1 MNLKALIG
9 KLDDSTRSALEAAAG
24 LCLSRTH
31 YDIEVEH
38 YLMKL
43 LDVTNND
50 AASIFKHFEVEI
62 SRLSGELARA
72 LDRLKSGNARTPAL
86 SPTLI
91 KMLTEAWTLGSID
104 FGAAQIRSGFTILAL
119 ATNDE
124 LVRLM
129 REVSR
134 EFQKIQPEAL
144 RKEFSSIVSGCAEEA
159 QTATAAA
166 VGAGAPSAGPRAG
179 GKTPNLDQYTV
190 NLTEKAK
197 TGKVDPVLGRDF
209 EIRQVIDILMRRRQN
224 NPILTGEAGVGK
236 TAVVEGFAL
245 RVAQGDVP
253 PPLRNV
259 TVRTLDLALLQAG
272 AGIKGEF
279 ENRLKGLIEEVKSS
293 PTPIILFIDEA
304 HTMIGAGGQAGQG
317 DAANLLKPALARGE
331 LRTIAATTWSEY
343 KKYFEK
349 DPALARRFQV
359 VKVEE
364 PIETQCLTMMR
375 GIVPSLEKH
384 HNVRVL
390 DEGLNAAVR
399 LSHRYLAGRQL
410 PDKAVSVLDTACA
423 RLALGQSATPP
434 AIEDC
439 VRQIDDL
446 AVQQRILEREAAVGA
461 DHHERLVEIAAE
473 KAGVESRLAGLR
485 ARFEK
490 ERELVTRIREIRAQL
505 EAGSAGGPTSV
516 GSGPQDV
523 PPASS
528 GLASS
533 GGPAIVPAAEA
544 GNGPVPTV
552 ASGTVPRPAKAAGE
566 TPALPGTPPAGPN
579 ALRAELAKAEGELA
593 ALQGETPMIRVA
605 VDAQIIGEVISGW
618 TGIPVGKMVKDEIAT
633 VLSLP
638 SLLGQRVIGQMH
650 ALELISQRISTARAR
665 LDDPNKPIGVFML
678 VGPSGV
684 GKTET
689 ALALSDLLYGGE
701 RNLIT
706 INMSEFQEAH
716 TVSTL
721 KGSPPGYVG
730 YGEGGVLTEAVRRR
744 PYSVVL
750 LDEVEKAHPDVM
762 ELFYQVFDKGNMED
776 GEGREIDF
784 KNTIIIL
791 TTNAGTDTM
800 AKLCA
805 DPETTPSAEGLVK
818 ALKPELNKTFKPA
831 FLGRMVIIPYFPIRD
846 ESMKLIIS
854 LKLGKIKR
862 RIRENHKIDLT
873 YDDALVNEVAKRC
886 TEVESGARN
895 VDNILTN
902 TLLPEI
908 SRQLLGRMAEGGTME
923 RIHVGIGADGS
934 FVYQ

>member
-1 MNLKALIG
+1 MNLKSLIG
-9 KLDDSTRSALEAAAG
+9 KLNDSTRGALEAAAG
-24 LCLSRTH
+24 LCLARTH

-38 YLMKL
+38 YLSKL
-43 LDVTNND
+43 LDSTDDDV
-50 AASIFKHFEVEI
+50 AVIFKHFEI
-62 SRLSGELARA
+62 DTSKLSTELARA
-72 LDRLKSGNARTPAL
+72 LDKLKSGNARTPAI
-86 SPTLI
+86 SPSMMR
-91 KMLTEAWTLGSID
+91 MLVEAWTIGSID
-104 FGAAQIRSGFTILAL
+104 YNAGQVRTGYTILAL
-119 ATNDE
+119 ATHDE
-124 LVRLM
+124 LSRLM
-129 REVSR
+129 RDISR
-134 EFQKIQPEAL
+134 EFQKIQPDVLKKDFA
-144 RKEFSSIVSGCAEEA
+144 SIIEKSGE
-159 QTATAAA
+159 QVQAAA
-166 VGAGAPSAGPRAG
+166 VAATATPGTSSGVPKPG
-179 GKTPNLDQYTV
+179 GKTPNLDQFTI

-197 TGKVDPVLGRDF
+197 TGKIDPVLGRDF
-209 EIRQVIDILMRRRQN
+209 EIRQVVDILMRRRQN

-259 TVRTLDLALLQAG
+259 IVRTLDLALLQAG

-279 ENRLKGLIEEVKSS
+279 ENRLKGLIEEVKAS
-293 PTPIILFIDEA
+293 PIPMILFIDEA

-364 PIETQCLTMMR
+364 PIETQCMTMLR

-384 HNVRVL
+384 HKVRIL
-390 DEGLNAAVR
+390 DEGLTAAVH

-434 AIEDC
+434 AIEDS
-439 VRQIDDL
+439 VRQLDDL
-446 AVQQRILEREAAVGA
+446 AVQQRILERETVTGA
-461 DHHERLVEIAAE
+461 DHRERLKEIAE
-473 KAGVESRLAGLR
+473 KSADIDSRLSSLR
-485 ARFEK
+485 IRFEK
-490 ERELVTRIREIRAQL
+490 ERDLVTMIRDLRSQL
-505 EAGSAGGPTSV
+505 EGAVASQNGKGSIGATAPEIPGV
-516 GSGPQDV
+516 AAD
-523 PPASS
+523 
-528 GLASS
+528 
-533 GGPAIVPAAEA
+533 VPAAATAVAAEA
-544 GNGPVPTV
+544 STATATAVQEAAKPVD
-552 ASGTVPRPAKAAGE
+552 PAE
-566 TPALPGTPPAGPN
+566 
-579 ALRAELAKAEGELA
+579 LRAKLAQAETELA

-605 VDAQIIGEVISGW
+605 VDAQIVGEVISAW
-618 TGIPVGKMVKDEIAT
+618 TGIPVGKMMKDEIST

-638 SLLGQRVIGQMH
+638 AFLGQRVIGQNH
-650 ALELISQRISTARAR
+650 ALGIISQRISTARAR

-706 INMSEFQEAH
+706 INMSEFQESH

-750 LDEVEKAHPDVM
+750 LDEVEKAHPDVL
-762 ELFYQVFDKGNMED
+762 ELFYQVFDKGMMED

-805 DPETTPSAEGLVK
+805 DPETMPGPDGLLK
-818 ALKPELNKTFKPA
+818 ALKPELNKIFKPA
-831 FLGRMVIIPYFPIRD
+831 FLGRMVMIPYMPVRD
-846 ESMKLIIS
+846 ENLKQIIR
-854 LKLGKIKR
+854 LKLGKIQR
-862 RIRENHKIDLT
+862 RIQENHKIDLT
-873 YDDALVNEVAKRC
+873 YDAALIDEVAKRC

-902 TLLPEI
+902 TLLPDI
-908 SRQLLGRMAEGGTME
+908 SRQLLSSMAAGESVS
-923 RIHVGIGADGS
+923 RINVGIGADGA
-934 FVYQ
+934 FVYQN

>member
-1 MNLKALIG
+1 MNLKSLIG
-9 KLDDSTRSALEAAAG
+9 KLNDTTRGALEAAAG
-24 LCLSRTH
+24 LCLARTH

-38 YLMKL
+38 YLTKL
-43 LDVTNND
+43 LDSTDND
-50 AASIFKHFEVEI
+50 VAAIFKHFEI
-62 SRLSGELARA
+62 DTSRFSGELARA
-72 LDRLKSGNARTPAL
+72 LDKLKSGNARTPAV
-86 SPTLI
+86 SPTVI
-91 KMLTEAWTLGSID
+91 RMLLEAWTIGSID
-104 FGAAQIRSGFTILAL
+104 YGAAQVRTGFTILAL

-129 REVSR
+129 RDVSK
-134 EFQKIQPEAL
+134 EFQKIQADSL
-144 RKEFSSIVSGCAEEA
+144 RKDFASIVGNSSEEEEA
-159 QTATAAA
+159 AVAAATAAA
-166 VGAGAPSAGPRAG
+166 PGAPSGAPRPG
-179 GKTPNLDQYTV
+179 GKTPNLDQFTI

-197 TGKVDPVLGRDF
+197 TGKIDPVLGRDF
-209 EIRQVIDILMRRRQN
+209 EIRQVVDILMRRRQN

-236 TAVVEGFAL
+236 TAVVEGFAI

-259 TVRTLDLALLQAG
+259 IIRTLDLALLQAG

-293 PTPIILFIDEA
+293 PIPIILFIDEA

-364 PIETQCLTMMR
+364 PVEMQCMTMMR

-384 HNVRVL
+384 HKVRIL
-390 DEGLNAAVR
+390 DEGLTAAVH
-399 LSHRYLAGRQL
+399 LSHRFLAGRQL

-434 AIEDC
+434 AIEDS

-446 AVQQRILEREAAVGA
+446 AVQKRILERESAVGT
-461 DHHERLVEIAAE
+461 DHRERLQEIATKSAE
-473 KAGVESRLAGLR
+473 IESRLAGLR
-485 ARFEK
+485 TRFEK
-490 ERELVTRIREIRAQL
+490 ERDLVTTIRDLRAQI
-505 EAGSAGGPTSV
+505 EGA
-516 GSGPQDV
+516 
-523 PPASS
+523 
-528 GLASS
+528 
-533 GGPAIVPAAEA
+533 
-544 GNGPVPTV
+544 V
-552 ASGTVPRPAKAAGE
+552 ASGNGNVGAAPEIPGVAADVAPTPVSAAPAAASSATATAVE
-566 TPALPGTPPAGPN
+566 APSAVDVA
-579 ALRAELAKAEGELA
+579 AARAKLAQAEADLA
-593 ALQGETPMIRVA
+593 ALQGESPMIRVA
-605 VDAQIIGEVISGW
+605 VDAQIIGEVISAW
-618 TGIPVGKMVKDEIAT
+618 TGIPAGKMMKDEIST

-638 SLLGQRVIGQMH
+638 SFLGQRVIGQLH
-650 ALELISQRISTARAR
+650 ALEIISQRISTARAR

-701 RNLIT
+701 RNLIS

-805 DPETTPSAEGLVK
+805 DPETMPGPDGLVK
-818 ALKPELNKTFKPA
+818 ALKPELNKIFKPA
-831 FLGRMVIIPYFPIRD
+831 LLGRMVIIPYLPIRD
-846 ESMKLIIS
+846 ENLKTIIK
-854 LKLGKIKR
+854 LKLGKIQR
-862 RIRENHKIDLT
+862 RIQENHKIELS
-873 YDDALVNEVAKRC
+873 YDPSLVDEVAKRC

-902 TLLPEI
+902 TLLPDI
-908 SRQLLGRMAEGGTME
+908 SRQLLGSMAANEPKE
-923 RIHVGIGADGS
+923 RIHVGIGTDGA

>member
-1 MNLKALIG
+1 MNLKSLIG
-9 KLDDSTRSALEAAAG
+9 KLNDSTRGATEGAAG
-24 LCLSRTH
+24 LCLARTH

-38 YLMKL
+38 YLTKL
-43 LDVTNND
+43 MDSTDND
-50 AASIFKHFEVEI
+50 AAAIYKHFEVDT
-62 SRLSGELARA
+62 SRLSGELARS
-72 LDRLKSGNARTPAL
+72 LDKLKSGNARTPAL

-91 KMLTEAWTLGSID
+91 RMLLEAWTIGSID
-104 FGAAQIRSGFTILAL
+104 YGAAQIRTGFTILAL
-119 ATNDE
+119 VTNDE

-129 REVSR
+129 RDVSR
-134 EFQKIQPEAL
+134 EFQKIQADAL
-144 RKEFSSIVSGCAEEA
+144 RKDFESIVSHSGETV
-159 QTATAAA
+159 QTAAA
-166 VGAGAPSAGPRAG
+166 AGPAGVGAPSAGPRPG
-179 GKTPNLDQYTV
+179 GKTPNLDQFTV

-197 TGKVDPVLGRDF
+197 IGKLDPVLGRDF
-209 EIRQVIDILMRRRQN
+209 EIRQVVDILMRRRQN

-259 TVRTLDLALLQAG
+259 IIRTLDLALLQAG

-279 ENRLKGLIEEVKSS
+279 ENRLKGLIEEVKAS
-293 PTPIILFIDEA
+293 PIPIILFIDEA

-364 PIETQCLTMMR
+364 PVETQCMTMLR

-384 HNVRVL
+384 HKVRIL
-390 DEGLNAAVR
+390 DEGLDAAVH

-439 VRQIDDL
+439 VRQLDDF
-446 AVQQRILEREAAVGA
+446 AVQKRILEREAVVGA
-461 DHHERLVEIAAE
+461 DHRERLQEIATKSAE
-473 KAGVESRLAGLR
+473 IESHLGGLR

-490 ERELVTRIREIRAQL
+490 ERDLVTTIRNLHSQLEEASAASNGNGAAAGAASEIPGVKADGDTAVAAATAPAVAASSATATAVAEAPKSFDAAAVRAQL
-505 EAGSAGGPTSV
+505 A
-516 GSGPQDV
+516 Q
-523 PPASS
+523 
-528 GLASS
+528 
-533 GGPAIVPAAEA
+533 AE
-544 GNGPVPTV
+544 
-552 ASGTVPRPAKAAGE
+552 SD
-566 TPALPGTPPAGPN
+566 
-579 ALRAELAKAEGELA
+579 LA
-593 ALQGETPMIRVA
+593 ALQGENPMIRVA
-605 VDAQIIGEVISGW
+605 VDAQIVGEVISAW
-618 TGIPVGKMVKDEIAT
+618 TGIPVGKMMKDEIST

-638 SLLGQRVIGQMH
+638 SFLGQRVIGQLH
-650 ALELISQRISTARAR
+650 ALEIISQRISTSRAR

-684 GKTET
+684 GKTES

-750 LDEVEKAHPDVM
+750 LD
-762 ELFYQVFDKGNMED
+762 
-776 GEGREIDF
+776 
-784 KNTIIIL
+784 
-791 TTNAGTDTM
+791 
-800 AKLCA
+800 
-805 DPETTPSAEGLVK
+805 
-818 ALKPELNKTFKPA
+818 
-831 FLGRMVIIPYFPIRD
+831 
-846 ESMKLIIS
+846 
-854 LKLGKIKR
+854 
-862 RIRENHKIDLT
+862 
-873 YDDALVNEVAKRC
+873 
-886 TEVESGARN
+886 
-895 VDNILTN
+895 
-902 TLLPEI
+902 
-908 SRQLLGRMAEGGTME
+908 
-923 RIHVGIGADGS
+923 
-934 FVYQ
+934 

>member
-1 MNLKALIG
+1 MNLKSLIG
-9 KLDDSTRSALEAAAG
+9 KLNDTTRGALEAAAG
-24 LCLSRTH
+24 LCLARTH

-38 YLMKL
+38 YLTKL
-43 LDVTNND
+43 LDSTDND
-50 AASIFKHFEVEI
+50 VAAIFKHFEI
-62 SRLSGELARA
+62 DTSRFSGELARA
-72 LDRLKSGNARTPAL
+72 LDKLKSGNARTPAL
-86 SPTLI
+86 SPTVI
-91 KMLTEAWTLGSID
+91 RMLLEAWTIGSID
-104 FGAAQIRSGFTILAL
+104 YGAAQVRTGFTILAL
-119 ATNDE
+119 ATSDE

-129 REVSR
+129 RDVSK
-134 EFQKIQPEAL
+134 EFQKIQADAL
-144 RKEFSSIVSGCAEEA
+144 RKDFASIVGNSSEEA
-159 QTATAAA
+159 EAAVAAA
-166 VGAGAPSAGPRAG
+166 TSAAPGAPSGAPRPG
-179 GKTPNLDQYTV
+179 GKTPNLDQFTI

-197 TGKVDPVLGRDF
+197 TGKIDPVLGRDF
-209 EIRQVIDILMRRRQN
+209 EIRQVVDILMRRRQN

-236 TAVVEGFAL
+236 TAVVEGFAI

-293 PTPIILFIDEA
+293 PIPIILFIDEA

-364 PIETQCLTMMR
+364 PVEMQCMTMLR

-384 HNVRVL
+384 HKVRIL
-390 DEGLNAAVR
+390 DEGLTAAVH

-434 AIEDC
+434 AIEDS

-446 AVQQRILEREAAVGA
+446 AVQQRILERESAVGT
-461 DHHERLVEIAAE
+461 DHRERLQEIATKSAE
-473 KAGVESRLAGLR
+473 IESRLAGLR
-485 ARFEK
+485 TRFEK
-490 ERELVTRIREIRAQL
+490 ERDLVTNIRDLRAQL
-505 EAGSAGGPTSV
+505 EGA
-516 GSGPQDV
+516 
-523 PPASS
+523 
-528 GLASS
+528 
-533 GGPAIVPAAEA
+533 
-544 GNGPVPTV
+544 V
-552 ASGTVPRPAKAAGE
+552 ASGNGNVGAAPEIPGVAADVAPTPVAAAPAAASSATATAVEAPSAVDVAAARPKLAQ
-566 TPALPGTPPAGPN
+566 
-579 ALRAELAKAEGELA
+579 AEADLA
-593 ALQGETPMIRVA
+593 ALQGESPMIRVA
-605 VDAQIIGEVISGW
+605 VDAQIVGEVISAW
-618 TGIPVGKMVKDEIAT
+618 TGIPVGKMMKDEIST

-638 SLLGQRVIGQMH
+638 SFLGQRVIGQLH
-650 ALELISQRISTARAR
+650 ALEIISQRISTARAR

-762 ELFYQVFDKGNMED
+762 ELFYQVFDKGMMED

-805 DPETTPSAEGLVK
+805 DPETMPGSDGLVK
-818 ALKPELNKTFKPA
+818 ALKPELNKIFKPA
-831 FLGRMVIIPYFPIRD
+831 LLGRMVIIPYLPIRD
-846 ESMKLIIS
+846 ENLKTIIK
-854 LKLGKIKR
+854 LKLGKIQR
-862 RIRENHKIDLT
+862 RIQENHKIELS
-873 YDDALVNEVAKRC
+873 YDPSLVDEVAKRC

-902 TLLPEI
+902 TLLPDI
-908 SRQLLGRMAEGGTME
+908 SRQLLGSMAANEPKE
-923 RIHVGIGADGS
+923 RIHVGIGTDGA

>member
-1 MNLKALIG
+1 MNLKSLIG
-9 KLDDSTRSALEAAAG
+9 KLNDSTRGALEAAAG
-24 LCLSRTH
+24 LCLARTH

-38 YLMKL
+38 YLTKL
-43 LDVTNND
+43 LDSTDND
-50 AASIFKHFEVEI
+50 VAAIFKHFEI
-62 SRLSGELARA
+62 DTSRFSGELARA
-72 LDRLKSGNARTPAL
+72 LDRLKTGNARTPAL
-86 SPTLI
+86 SPTLMR
-91 KMLTEAWTLGSID
+91 MLIEAWTLGSID
-104 FGAAQIRSGFTILAL
+104 FNAGQVRTGFTILAL

-124 LVRLM
+124 LIRLM
-129 REVSR
+129 RDISR
-134 EFQKIQPEAL
+134 EFQKIQADAL
-144 RKEFSSIVSGCAEEA
+144 RKDFVAIVGNSSEEA
-159 QTATAAA
+159 QASIAAA
-166 VGAGAPSAGPRAG
+166 AAAPGAPSVGARPG
-179 GKTPNLDQYTV
+179 GKTPNLDQFTI

-197 TGKVDPVLGRDF
+197 TGKLDPVLGRDL
-209 EIRQVIDILMRRRQN
+209 EIRQVVDILMRRRQN

-279 ENRLKGLIEEVKSS
+279 ENRLKGLIEEVKAS
-293 PTPIILFIDEA
+293 PLPIILFIDEA

-364 PIETQCLTMMR
+364 PIETQCMTMLR

-384 HNVRVL
+384 HKVRIL
-390 DEGLNAAVR
+390 DEGLTAAVH

-434 AIEDC
+434 AIEDST
-439 VRQIDDL
+439 RQIDDL
-446 AVQQRILEREAAVGA
+446 AVQQRILERESVVGA
-461 DHHERLVEIAAE
+461 DHRERLEEIATKSRE
-473 KAGVESRLAGLR
+473 IESRLGRLR
-485 ARFEK
+485 TRFEK
-490 ERELVTRIREIRAQL
+490 ERDLVTTIRDLRSQL
-505 EAGSAGGPTSV
+505 ESAAASRNGDSAV
-516 GSGPQDV
+516 AR
-523 PPASS
+523 ASS
-528 GLASS
+528 EIPGVAHDTTAPATVATAPSVAASSATAVAVEEAPKTVDVAAVRGQLAQAEADLAS
-533 GGPAIVPAAEA
+533 
-544 GNGPVPTV
+544 
-552 ASGTVPRPAKAAGE
+552 
-566 TPALPGTPPAGPN
+566 
-579 ALRAELAKAEGELA
+579 
-593 ALQGETPMIRVA
+593 LQGEAPMIRVA
-605 VDAQIIGEVISGW
+605 VDAQIVGEVISAW
-618 TGIPVGKMVKDEIAT
+618 TGIPVGKMMKDEIST

-638 SLLGQRVIGQMH
+638 SFLGQRVIGQLH
-650 ALELISQRISTARAR
+650 ALEIISQRISTSRAR

-706 INMSEFQEAH
+706 INMSEFQEGH

-750 LDEVEKAHPDVM
+750 LDEVEKAHPDVL
-762 ELFYQVFDKGNMED
+762 ELFYQVFDKGMMED

-800 AKLCA
+800 ARLCA
-805 DPETTPSAEGLVK
+805 DPETMPGPEGLLK
-818 ALKPELNKTFKPA
+818 ALKPELNKIFKPA
-831 FLGRMVIIPYFPIRD
+831 FLGRMVLIPYLPIRD
-846 ESMKLIIS
+846 ENLKTIIK
-854 LKLGKIKR
+854 LKLGKIQR
-862 RIRENHKIDLT
+862 RMQENHKIELT
-873 YDDALVNEVAKRC
+873 YDSALVQEVANRC

-902 TLLPEI
+902 TLLPDI
-908 SRQLLGRMAEGGTME
+908 SRTLLGRMAASEPMQ
-923 RIHVGIGADGS
+923 RIHVGIGADGA